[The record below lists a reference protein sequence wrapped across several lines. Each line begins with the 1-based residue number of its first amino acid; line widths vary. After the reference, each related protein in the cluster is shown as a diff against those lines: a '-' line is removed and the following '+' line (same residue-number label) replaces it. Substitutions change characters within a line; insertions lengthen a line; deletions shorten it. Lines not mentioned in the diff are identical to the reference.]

1 DGDVRRQERA
11 PGLTDEVERPLGI
24 LPEVVE
30 EDAADAAGLLAV
42 REVEVLVAPR
52 LEAAV
57 VGHAGVAVADGL
69 PDAVEALGV
78 LSEGVDGREV
88 GATAKPLV
96 DRREGVLA
104 EAEVPEA
111 GVDR

>member
-1 DGDVRRQERA
+1 EPEAGPPVEGEVELGVAPAPEPLERRLALAPRRALPPLDDGDVRRQERA

-57 VGHAGVAVADGL
+57 VGHAG
-69 PDAVEALGV
+69 
-78 LSEGVDGREV
+78 
-88 GATAKPLV
+88 
-96 DRREGVLA
+96 
-104 EAEVPEA
+104 
-111 GVDR
+111 